1 MEKQKILGKEV
12 LQIATL
18 LKDLKAVKEALEIQ
32 KLKEE
37 IIGRILLENDKE
49 RLRELAGSLNSKG
62 TASIKPASIKTAGN
76 PLGHGNG

>member
-1 MEKQKILGKEV
+1 MEKQQILKEKV
-12 LQIATL
+12 LQDVTL

-62 TASIKPASIKTAGN
+62 TASIKTESIITAGN